1 MTELK
6 FAAICS
12 NGHILDY
19 KDSHEN
25 LASQPGCHKC
35 GQPLH
40 TVCPNCKNETVLI
53 QRVEQEDGSY
63 QLYSD
68 DYCRSCNEAFPWRPG
83 KVEQFLHDKGITL
96 GSSSSPPTP
105 RETILTYS
113 IRENLSETKYGPEVI
128 RQIKDGDECYQN
140 QLWHP
145 ALAMYIHGFEW
156 AMIAYLQD
164 EEGLDVIEKER
175 EGTYYN
181 LAGQSPN
188 LLDVLTDYVT
198 LDQKTIDRIE
208 DLNRAER
215 RWMAH
220 HKSGEVLRDE
230 VESVRSRLGVLL
242 TRLYGEGDSES

>member
-1 MTELK
+1 MVELK
-6 FAAICS
+6 YAAICS

-19 KDSHEN
+19 KDEHEN
-25 LASQPGCHKC
+25 LASQPGCQKC
-35 GQPLH
+35 GKSLH
-40 TVCPNCKNETVLI
+40 TICPNCEERSVLVLMAK
-53 QRVEQEDGSY
+53 REDGSY
-63 QLYSD
+63 SFQKD
-68 DYCRSCNEAFPWRPG
+68 DYCRACNEAFPWGPG
-83 KVEQFLHDKGITL
+83 RFTQFLHDKGIPL
-96 GSSSSPPTP
+96 DSSSSNPSP
-105 RETILTYS
+105 RETILTHS
-113 IRENLSETKYGPEVI
+113 IQEELSQSKYGSEVI
-128 RQIKDGDECYQN
+128 KQIKDGDKCYKN
-140 QLWHP
+140 QLWQP

-156 AMIAYLQD
+156 TIIAYLQD
-164 EEGLDVIEKER
+164 RESLDVVEKER

-181 LAGQSPN
+181 LAGQPPN

-242 TRLYGEGDSES
+242 SRLFGNQSH

>member
-1 MTELK
+1 MAELK

-12 NGHILDY
+12 NGHILDS
-19 KDSHEN
+19 KDAHED
-25 LASQPGCHKC
+25 LTSQPGCQNC
-35 GQPLH
+35 GKPIH
-40 TVCPNCKNETVLI
+40 TICPNCENKTVLI
-53 QRVEQEDGSY
+53 RLIDQEDGSY
-63 QLYSD
+63 KSRQD
-68 DYCRSCNEAFPWRPG
+68 DYCRSCNEAFPWGPG
-83 KVEQFLHDKGITL
+83 KVRQFLDDKGISL
-96 GSSSSPPTP
+96 GSSSSSPSP

-113 IRENLSETKYGPEVI
+113 IRERLSETKYGPEVI
-128 RQIKDGDECYQN
+128 RQIEDGDECYQN
-140 QLWHP
+140 QLWHS

-156 AMIAYLQD
+156 AMITYLQD
-164 EEGLDVIEKER
+164 AEGFDVIEKER

-181 LAGQSPN
+181 LAGQSPS

-198 LDQKTIDRIE
+198 LDQKTIGRIE

-242 TRLYGEGDSES
+242 TRLFKHKPPES